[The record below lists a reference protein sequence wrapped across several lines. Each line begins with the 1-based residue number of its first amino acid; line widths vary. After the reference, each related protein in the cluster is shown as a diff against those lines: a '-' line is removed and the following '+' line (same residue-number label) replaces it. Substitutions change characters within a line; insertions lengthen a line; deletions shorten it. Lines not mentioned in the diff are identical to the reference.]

1 MMNTQDTPTT
11 ETDREDLTIEV
22 FRILNALKHPDVSEQ
37 MKESKEVIFRKV
49 STKIEA
55 EADQQARGRRRRLLR
70 ALPYAAAVALLLFS
84 IATLTYFSGYRS
96 GQKQTAD
103 TQIRIEVPCGT
114 LSQLTLSDGTK
125 VTLNGGSELTYPAA
139 FGNKREV
146 TLHGEGF
153 FDVAKD
159 EKRPFIVHTQNLS
172 AHVLGTRFGFKAYK
186 EDTQTVLTLEEGK
199 VSAQLPAGEPGERI
213 LLKPNQQLII
223 DNATGSSLRRYVDA
237 REYIAWK
244 DGILTFRDLTLQEI
258 AVVLQRRFNV
268 NIRFASERIKDERY
282 VAQFKYQ
289 ENIEQILDML
299 SYKRAWKY
307 KKKGGCIELTD

>member
-1 MMNTQDTPTT
+1 MNTQDTPRK
-11 ETDREDLTIEV
+11 ETDREDLAIEV
-22 FRILNALKHPDVSEQ
+22 FRVWNALKHPDSSEQ
-37 MKESKEVIFRKV
+37 MKESKEVIFQKV

-55 EADQQARGRRRRLLR
+55 ETEQRARGQRRRLFR
-70 ALPYAAAVALLLFS
+70 ALPYAAAVTLLLSS
-84 IATLTYFSGYRS
+84 IATLTYFGGYRS

-103 TQIRIEVPCGT
+103 TEIRIEVPFGT
-114 LSQLTLSDGTK
+114 LSQLTLPDGTL
-125 VTLNGGSELTYPAA
+125 VTLNGGSQLTYPAA
-139 FGNKREV
+139 FGSTREV
-146 TLHGEGF
+146 KLRGEGF
-153 FDVAKD
+153 FEVAKD
-159 EKRPFIVHTQNLS
+159 AERPFIVHTQHLS
-172 AHVLGTRFGFKAYK
+172 AHVLGTCFGFKAYQ
-186 EDTQTVLTLEEGK
+186 EDAKTVLTLAEGK

-223 DNATGSSLRRYVDA
+223 DNHTGSSLRRNVDA
-237 REYIAWK
+237 REYTGWK
-244 DGILTFRDLTLQEI
+244 DGILTFRNLTLQEI

-268 NIRFASERIKDERY
+268 SIRFASEQIKDERY

>member
-1 MMNTQDTPTT
+1 MNTQDTQRK
-11 ETDREDLTIEV
+11 ETDREDLALEV
-22 FRILNALKHPDVSEQ
+22 FRILNALKHPDISEQ

-55 EADQQARGRRRRLLR
+55 DAKQHARGRRRRLFH
-70 ALPYAAAVALLLFS
+70 ALPYAAAITLLLFS
-84 IATLTYFSGYRS
+84 IASLTYFSGYRS
-96 GQKQTAD
+96 GQTRTVD
-103 TQIRIEVPCGT
+103 TEIRIEVPFGT
-114 LSQLTLSDGTK
+114 LSQLTLADGTK
-125 VTLNGGSELTYPAA
+125 VTLNGGSELTYPAT
-139 FGNKREV
+139 FGSTREV
-146 TLHGEGF
+146 TLRGEGF
-153 FDVAKD
+153 FEVAKD
-159 EKRPFIVHTQNLS
+159 ETRPFIVHTQNLS
-172 AHVLGTRFGFKAYK
+172 ARVLGTRFGFKAYN
-186 EDTQTVLTLEEGK
+186 EDAKTILTLEEGK

-223 DNATGSSLRRYVDA
+223 DNHTGASLRRYVDA

-244 DGILTFRDLTLQEI
+244 DGILTFRNLTLQEI

-268 NIRFASERIKDERY
+268 DIRFASERIKDERY

-299 SYKRAWKY
+299 SYKRAWRY